1 MAAAAAVHEGE
12 PGVQRRPRGAE
23 EHASHHCDARLGSAG
38 SVYSALQRHICEALC
53 GLSPHEKMDDG
64 TALFVR
70 EGCSIVREAVVLT
83 R

>member
-1 MAAAAAVHEGE
+1 MG
-12 PGVQRRPRGAE
+12 G
-23 EHASHHCDARLGSAG
+23 AG